1 MDELIDWISPDE
13 DGRSTLSKFLSK
25 EWVES
30 QHPRGAGGKF
40 GSGEGTPKA
49 MESNDR
55 IVVRVPSIFGHN
67 HRELGYEGESDIVK
81 ENTRGLWLSLTPS
94 GLANLYD
101 NTKHYG
107 EDSEYGLDVM
117 FSARAA
123 QAAIEKQV
131 PEDKLAEA
139 QKIWDDEQNKLS
151 EKINAATSENA
162 TYEQAIAAQG
172 TSESTN
178 IVNGYRIEPG
188 AILNEAGLSEA
199 NLKGVDLNGAFLR
212 EADLE
217 NANLSGANLNGANLS
232 EADLN
237 GANLAGASL
246 YYANLTGADLTNAN
260 LTNANLSGANLN
272 GASLRSTDLS
282 NADLSNADLTGVYL
296 GDANLSGANLSEAI
310 GVPDHYTKA
319 SSPLSKDW
327 DEARHPRGAGGK
339 FGDGEGVPITTD
351 IKVVNQVSG
360 DQQVH
365 VTAEGEPT
373 VHRVLDGQGKPRI
386 ELRVDGETVHSF
398 GGNKK
403 VPLIESVVVTPQ
415 WPGRDYFRQ
424 DLPHHW
430 IVHAT
435 SQSEEKAAQIARR
448 ESAPVKQGGGG
459 WLSYDARALTVQDET
474 SQKSMSKEFEES
486 KHPRQSDGKFGNG
499 EGVPNNHHT
508 AEGEPTVHRVLD
520 GKGKPRIELR
530 VDGKTVHSI
539 GGGKKIPYVTSV
551 VVKPVSQGY
560 DRLGN
565 RRPPEWDIHATSQS
579 QERAAQIAARES
591 KPVGF
596 TDSNGSLRHT
606 MTSDV
611 RALAVQ
617 DETSQ

>member
-13 DGRSTLSKFLSK
+13 DGRSPLSKFLSK

-40 GSGEGTPKA
+40 GNGEGTPKA

-67 HRELGYEGESDIVK
+67 HRELGYEDESDIVK

-101 NTKHYG
+101 NSKHYG

-117 FSARAA
+117 FSARAT

-139 QKIWDDEQNKLS
+139 QKIWEDEENKLS

-162 TYEQAIAAQG
+162 TYEQAMAAQG

-178 IVNGYRIEPG
+178 IVNGYQIEPD
-188 AILNEAGLSEA
+188 ANLNEANLHSTDLSNA
-199 NLKGVDLNGAFLR
+199 NLSGAFLR
-212 EADLE
+212 GANLE
-217 NANLSGANLNGANLS
+217 DANLSGANLKGVYLS
-232 EADLN
+232 EAHLYGADLK
-237 GANLAGASL
+237 GADLGGAD
-246 YYANLTGADLTNAN
+246 LTGADLTNAN
-260 LTNANLSGANLN
+260 LTDANLKGADLS

-296 GDANLSGANLSEAI
+296 GDATLTGANLSEAI

-319 SSPLSKDW
+319 SSPFSKDW

-351 IKVVNQVSG
+351 INIVHQVSG

-373 VHRVLDGQGKPRI
+373 AHRVLDGQGKPRI
-386 ELRVDGETVHSF
+386 ELRVDGKTVHSF

-403 VPLIESVVVTPQ
+403 IPLMESVIVKPN
-415 WPGRDYFRQ
+415 WPGRDHLRQ
-424 DLPHHW
+424 DRPYRW
-430 IVHAT
+430 DIAAT
-435 SQSEEKAAQIARR
+435 SQSEERAAQIARR
-448 ESAPVKQGGGG
+448 ESAPVKQGSGG
-459 WLSYDARALTVQDET
+459 WVSHDARALTVQDET
-474 SQKSMSKEFEES
+474 SQ
-486 KHPRQSDGKFGNG
+486 
-499 EGVPNNHHT
+499 
-508 AEGEPTVHRVLD
+508 
-520 GKGKPRIELR
+520 
-530 VDGKTVHSI
+530 
-539 GGGKKIPYVTSV
+539 
-551 VVKPVSQGY
+551 
-560 DRLGN
+560 
-565 RRPPEWDIHATSQS
+565 
-579 QERAAQIAARES
+579 
-591 KPVGF
+591 
-596 TDSNGSLRHT
+596 
-606 MTSDV
+606 
-611 RALAVQ
+611 
-617 DETSQ
+617 